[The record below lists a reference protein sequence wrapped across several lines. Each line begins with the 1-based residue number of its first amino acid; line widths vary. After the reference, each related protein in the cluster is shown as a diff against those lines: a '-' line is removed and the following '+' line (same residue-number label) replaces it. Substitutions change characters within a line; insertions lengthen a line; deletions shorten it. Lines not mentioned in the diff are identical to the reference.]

1 MSNRKLIDGA
11 KELHEKTRSAYTLF
25 ESQLAEE
32 LERVRVVL
40 AALGARVPAKQ
51 QDETASIPLAG
62 ALPPIYMIREYLKE
76 CGKPASQ
83 GDIVRAVGERR
94 AAKYPHL
101 SRPYG
106 DVWKSLEY
114 HDRHNR
120 DVVCVKHEGDLI
132 VPTKLISKPRH
143 PRVKGGAGD
152 HPEFYEGP
160 NLFYFKPA
168 E

>member
-1 MSNRKLIDGA
+1 MHSDDLIKNADKLNGQ
-11 KELHEKTRSAYTLF
+11 TRAAYKAV
-25 ESQLAEE
+25 ESKLDERLKLVRNV
-32 LERVRVVL
+32 LE
-40 AALGARVPAKQ
+40 ALGPGGEAESRG
-51 QDETASIPLAG
+51 ASIPKAG

-83 GDIVRAVGERR
+83 SDIVRGVGERR
-94 AAKYPHL
+94 AEKYPHL

-120 DVVCVKHEGDLI
+120 DVVCVKQDGERI
-132 VPTKLISKPRH
+132 VRAELVPKDRH

-152 HPEFYEGP
+152 RPEFYDGP
-160 NLFYFKPA
+160 NVFWFRA
-168 E
+168 EISE